1 MPLQQA
7 IIGRD
12 NAVVKSLIEDGFTL
26 ALIEGATHKEML
38 KKIVEQLGVETQ
50 NT

>member
-1 MPLQQA
+1 VPLQQA
-7 IIGRD
+7 IIGRH
-12 NAVVKSLIEDGFTL
+12 NAVVKS
-26 ALIEGATHKEML
+26 LIEGATHKEML